1 MTTNNSRF
9 SSSLRTPSLSSPL
22 SSPLSTSLSPRFSSP
37 FSSPISS
44 PLQPPTKPIMK
55 MESKGTLMQLP
66 KFNNNR
72 TSLFKQGGCYKNRF
86 KRF

>member
-9 SSSLRTPSLSSPL
+9 SSSF

-37 FSSPISS
+37 FSSQISSPISS
-44 PLQPPTKPIMK
+44 PIQPPTKPIMK

-66 KFNNNR
+66 KFNNTDR
-72 TSLFKQGGCYKNRF
+72 SPFFKQGGCYKNRF